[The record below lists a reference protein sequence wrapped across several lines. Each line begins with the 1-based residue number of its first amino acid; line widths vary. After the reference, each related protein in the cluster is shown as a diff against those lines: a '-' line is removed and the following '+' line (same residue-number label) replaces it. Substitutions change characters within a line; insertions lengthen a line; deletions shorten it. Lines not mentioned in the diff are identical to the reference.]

1 MTKKEY
7 LLRLLN
13 HLKSQRPLAQ
23 GLLVLVE
30 NNVVDDSVLNALVD
44 VFQKLLNQESDE
56 QQKNLL
62 THSIGFLEKIK
73 RLEKDQKSDDAN
85 DLENIEWLL
94 GSSS

>member
-85 DLENIEWLL
+85 DLENIE
-94 GSSS
+94 